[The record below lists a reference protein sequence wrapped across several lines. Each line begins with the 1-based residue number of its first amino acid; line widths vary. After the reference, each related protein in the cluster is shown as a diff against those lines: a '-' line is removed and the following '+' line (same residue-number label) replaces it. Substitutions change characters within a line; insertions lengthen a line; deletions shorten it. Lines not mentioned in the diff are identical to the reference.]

1 MDVILL
7 LIGALTV
14 AQPIDAAQPTFD
26 KPIGELAGKAS
37 DDPVD
42 QLSINQLLRL
52 SSLPSAR
59 IAEMKC
65 AGLTGW
71 SGAKDVPA
79 LALDNASR
87 KIFADKV
94 VAAVARDTDID
105 PAIVAD
111 LITKYADEPDYRKQQ
126 GEWPAYDTEIQR
138 DCAPMI
144 AAVKAGTFELSVAV
158 QKEAS
163 PK

>member
-1 MDVILL
+1 MLL
-7 LIGALTV
+7 LMGAL
-14 AQPIDAAQPTFD
+14 AALQPVDAAQPAFD
-26 KPIGELAGKAS
+26 KPISELAGKAS
-37 DDPVD
+37 ADPVD
-42 QLSINQLLRL
+42 RLSINQLLRL
-52 SSLPSAR
+52 SSLPPAR

-71 SGAKDVPA
+71 SGAKDMPA
-79 LALDNASR
+79 LALDDASR
-87 KIFADKV
+87 KVFADKV

-105 PAIVAD
+105 AAIVAG

-126 GEWPAYDTEIQR
+126 GEWPAYDAEIQR

-144 AAVKAGTFELSVAV
+144 AAVKAGAFEPSAAA
-158 QKEAS
+158 QKEVS